1 MIARQKDE
9 KATSATPQTKAPHKS
24 IFGANISLP
33 KAVTSDS
40 HWTFHQAFH
49 LQRTIGNTAIRHLVE
64 QSTKNTSIQQK
75 TKRGKQKRSQ
85 DFSIVING
93 VTPIQQPNGMGCW
106 ATVATMMASYRDG
119 WPYTVAE
126 IPDVVGRVGVRYRK
140 IFTNNTGL
148 SNAEKGPFLT
158 AMGLIAEPPATYL
171 AHALYDMMRYYG
183 PLWVTTDGGSLNTV
197 HARVLIGIV
206 GDGTPHETT
215 MRLIDP
221 ADGAIHDEA
230 FDVFTRRYGNV
241 GFLDAKSNRPFRAQ
255 IVHW

>member
-9 KATSATPQTKAPHKS
+9 KAKSITTQTKASRKS
-24 IFGANISLP
+24 IFDGHISLS
-33 KAVTSDS
+33 KAVPSDS
-40 HWTFHQAFH
+40 HWTSRQVLH
-49 LQRTIGNTAIRHLVE
+49 LQRAIGNTAIRHIVE

-140 IFTNNTGL
+140 IFTKKKGL
-148 SNAEKGPFLT
+148 LNADKGPFLT
-158 AMGLIAEPPATYL
+158 AMGLTAEPPATYL
-171 AHALYDMMRYYG
+171 AHALYDMMKSYG
-183 PLWVTTDGGSLNTV
+183 PLWVTTDGGSLDTV

-221 ADGAIHDEA
+221 ADGAIHDET

-241 GFLDAKSNRPFRAQ
+241 GSLDANSNRPFRAQ